1 MLSPKI
7 AVITPTIPTRNVLL
21 KRAERSIDMQTLPAW
36 EVHVSLD
43 LDRVGAAVNRQ
54 RALSMVTSACDW
66 VAPLDDDDEMMP
78 FHLEA
83 LYEHAME
90 TGADYVYSWYELV
103 VLGKRMGG
111 QYTRKPDGTLT
122 DGAFPPGHFLNP
134 FDPENPVETTIT
146 ILIKRELLESVGG
159 YEALHRPEAYAAGA
173 STGEDRNLTLRC
185 IEAGANIQHLVRRTW
200 YWHHHGYNT
209 SGRPD
214 RW

>member
-1 MLSPKI
+1 MPNPKI
-7 AVITPTIPTRNVLL
+7 AVITPSIPTRAQML
-21 KRAERSIDMQTLPAW
+21 KRAQLSIDMQTLPAW
-36 EVHVSLD
+36 EVHVAMD

-54 RALSMVTSACDW
+54 RALDMVSSDCDW
-66 VAPLDDDDEMMP
+66 VAPLDDDDEMKP
-78 FHLEA
+78 FHLED

-90 TGADYVYSWYELV
+90 TGADYVYSWFEV
-103 VLGKRMGG
+103 VGSNGISFG
-111 QYTRKPDGTLT
+111 DYDPV
-122 DGAFPPGHFLNP
+122 FPPTHFTNP

-146 ILIKRELLESVGG
+146 ILIKRELLESVG
-159 YEALHRPEAYAAGA
+159 YVQLHRPEAYAAGA

-200 YWHHHGYNT
+200 LWHHHGNNT

>member
-1 MLSPKI
+1 MANPKI
-7 AVITPTIPTRNVLL
+7 ATITPTIPTRKKLL
-21 KRAERSIDMQTLPAW
+21 NRALFSIDMQTLPAW
-36 EVHVSLD
+36 ETHVSMD
-43 LDRVGAAVNRQ
+43 LERVGAPVNRQ
-54 RALSMVTSACDW
+54 RALDMVTPECDW

-90 TGADYVYSWYELV
+90 TGADYVYSWFEV
-103 VLGKRMGG
+103 VGPNGISFG
-111 QYTRKPDGTLT
+111 DHDPV
-122 DGAFPPGHFLNP
+122 FPPTHFSEP
-134 FDPENPVETTIT
+134 FDPENPIETTIT
-146 ILIKRELLESVGG
+146 ILIRRELLESVG
-159 YEALHRPEAYAAGA
+159 YVQLHRPEAYAAGA

-200 YWHHHGYNT
+200 LWHHHGYNT

>member
-1 MLSPKI
+1 MPNPKI
-7 AVITPTIPTRNVLL
+7 ATITPTIPTRAQML
-21 KRAERSIDMQTLPAW
+21 KRAQHSIDMQTMPAW
-36 EVHVSLD
+36 EVHVAMD
-43 LDRVGAAVNRQ
+43 VDRDGAAVTRQ
-54 RALSMVTSACDW
+54 RALSMVSTGCDW
-66 VAPLDDDDEMMP
+66 VAPLDDDDEMMA

-83 LYEHAME
+83 LYDHAME

-103 VLGKRMGG
+103 VLGKRMGD
-111 QYTRKPDGTLT
+111 QYIRKPDGTLT

-146 ILIKRELLESVGG
+146 ILIKRELLETVG
-159 YEALHRPEAYAAGA
+159 YEQLHRPEAYAAGA

-200 YWHHHGYNT
+200 FWHHHGFNT